1 MPTMKKPAADKG
13 KGMYNTVKRPAAAA
27 LPVDRE
33 KKAKHGE
40 EEPEESEAE
49 SQVQPPSLTEE
60 ALRNHQRFL
69 KEMSKFKDMSQDG
82 FEKALE
88 KLPTSTREHLWKAFE
103 ASRKETG
110 TEKEYKD
117 ACSGAGALRKK
128 KALLRGWVLDKG
140 TIGQCYRQSITTIS
154 MNYKEGLEE
163 SWFTKQEALQKWG
176 PEELKERLKKGTIE
190 ARRNPLDKTYFEF
203 KSVVHKKSKMAERN
217 KVASYGTNQ
226 LKARQMSW
234 LLLTCSGNGCLHG
247 WIANIP
253 IVMAAVFNCSGSLC
267 NHCMHGWMTKSK
279 CHGCLHGHVS
289 WTQMFWQFLE
299 WLLLWLDSQHAA

>member
-60 ALRNHQRFL
+60 ALRNHQ
-69 KEMSKFKDMSQDG
+69 
-82 FEKALE
+82 
-88 KLPTSTREHLWKAFE
+88 
-103 ASRKETG
+103 
-110 TEKEYKD
+110 
-117 ACSGAGALRKK
+117 RKK

-217 KVASYGTNQ
+217 K
-226 LKARQMSW
+226 
-234 LLLTCSGNGCLHG
+234 
-247 WIANIP
+247 
-253 IVMAAVFNCSGSLC
+253 
-267 NHCMHGWMTKSK
+267 
-279 CHGCLHGHVS
+279 
-289 WTQMFWQFLE
+289 
-299 WLLLWLDSQHAA
+299 